1 MQNKP
6 SEMQESFVLCYAIN
20 YLRGILVNKANV
32 LKKKNKTKHK
42 QLLNIKESNFNR
54 FGKWKIFAVHLNGGL
69 CYFYAIK

>member
-1 MQNKP
+1 M
-6 SEMQESFVLCYAIN
+6 
-20 YLRGILVNKANV
+20 LRDKLFKGHFGEKGQR
-32 LKKKNKTKHK
+32 KKKKKKTKHK

>member
-1 MQNKP
+1 M
-6 SEMQESFVLCYAIN
+6 
-20 YLRGILVNKANV
+20 NKANV